1 MHLTDFTN
9 TTTAAI
15 FCAST
20 ECELPHLYE
29 STFNTLNFYL
39 TPNTLNINQLQ
50 ELTEEEN
57 KNKDYLAIIKQVEKQ
72 TRTKILD
79 DGLQVLPDVLR
90 RAKDVALVDTFDT
103 E

>member
-29 STFNTLNFYL
+29 STFNTLN
-39 TPNTLNINQLQ
+39 IKQLQ

-57 KNKDYLAIIKQVEKQ
+57 KNKDYLTIIKQVEKQ
-72 TRTKILD
+72 TKTKILD
-79 DGLQVLPDVLR
+79 DDREVLPDVLKK
-90 RAKDVALVDTFDT
+90 AKDKALVDTFDT

>member
-29 STFNTLNFYL
+29 STFNTLN
-39 TPNTLNINQLQ
+39 INQLQ

-57 KNKDYLAIIKQVEKQ
+57 KKQ
-72 TRTKILD
+72 
-79 DGLQVLPDVLR
+79 GLPYYN
-90 RAKDVALVDTFDT
+90 
-103 E
+103 

>member
-50 ELTEEEN
+50 VLTEEEN

-90 RAKDVALVDTFDT
+90 RARDVALVDTFDT

>member
-20 ECELPHLYE
+20 ECELPYLYE
-29 STFNTLNFYL
+29 STFNILNFYL

-57 KNKDYLAIIKQVEKQ
+57 KNKDCLTNRKEMICYFGIKEY
-72 TRTKILD
+72 RED
-79 DGLQVLPDVLR
+79 D
-90 RAKDVALVDTFDT
+90 
-103 E
+103 EEY